1 MAKLSIFYGKVKN
14 MRLIKW
20 LIIIIGITSIFLTLV
35 FSAMEV
41 TSSPK
46 FCTTCH
52 QNRAAVTTWS
62 KAPHKDVTC
71 LKCHADPGNIGYV
84 KRKIGGLREVYMQLS
99 GSYDPNHLH
108 AEINL
113 STCIGCHTK
122 PNEKYPKATM
132 ISSSHKSILENKI
145 SCLGCHKT
153 VGHGDYSKNK
163 EVEVRQ

>member
-1 MAKLSIFYGKVKN
+1 MG
-14 MRLIKW
+14 LIKR
-20 LIIIIGITSIFLTLV
+20 LIIILGIISFFMILV

-41 TSSPK
+41 TSTPK

-84 KRKIGGLREVYMQLS
+84 KRKIGGLKEVSMQLT
-99 GSYDPNHLH
+99 GSFDPNHLH
-108 AEINL
+108 AEFNI
-113 STCIGCHTK
+113 STCIDCHTK
-122 PNEKYPKATM
+122 PNKKYPTAIM
-132 ISSSHKSILENKI
+132 IPNSHKSILDNKI

-153 VGHGDYSKNK
+153 VGHGNYSKNK
-163 EVEVRQ
+163 EVDVRQ